1 MLFPIIFHKA
11 FVYSLAVISLLANST
26 LLLLLRHVTSKP
38 LGNYKVLLFAFAVT
52 DIFISL
58 FHAWYIPI
66 FVLGDFG
73 YAFFGYE
80 TMYKDGP
87 ISSDADL
94 IYAVVFFVPFC
105 LLSLHFI
112 YRYCSLVKPALTAAR
127 FHIFAV
133 FCALYIIIYTLS
145 VHWITS
151 IGTIKG
157 IAERQRG
164 LVAEYEGRAGGRE
177 LNVRSLN
184 YLEDD
189 GQRIN
194 KIQVVKLFTASS
206 IGGHTVIIS
215 LLCIYKISRTF
226 DKIVL
231 EISVRRLH
239 VHLFRALIIQFV
251 IPVIFSLIPMTLIFG
266 LPATGIYLGQWGNV
280 FGLLSSV
287 FPALDPIL
295 IILTI
300 GRFRSTLLRWVD
312 IMMGTTARRNEK
324 RAEAQSKSH
333 FSMMINRSTR
343 SL

>member
-87 ISSDADL
+87 ISSNADL

-105 LLSLHFI
+105 LLCLHFI
-112 YRYCSLVKPALTAAR
+112 YRYCSLVKLSLRSFSGTAR

-164 LVAEYEGRAGGRE
+164 LVAEYEARAGGRE
-177 LNVRSLN
+177 LHVRSLN

-206 IGGHTVIIS
+206 IGRHHITG
-215 LLCIYKISRTF
+215 
-226 DKIVL
+226 IVM